1 MTPNET
7 PSVLNDDL
15 VPQEDID
22 DVGQRR
28 LLRSTAVLPAFLT
41 LLNGLFG
48 FGAIHF
54 ATLVSQGTPL
64 TAGSDAIENLHKAVL
79 LILAG
84 MVCDMLDGRVARMTN
99 TTSEFGAQL
108 DSMCDVVSFGIAPA
122 VITLRCGIPILREYT
137 QDLNLPIERVFW
149 CISALYISC
158 AILRLARFNVE
169 TECDDEDHKNFHG
182 LPTPGAAAMVCS
194 VVLLFL
200 WLLDKPMNVQF
211 DPKLTLLTMSIVL
224 PLVTLFG
231 GVLMVSRVRYMH
243 VANNFIRGRKPFSY
257 LVGLVAVGLGLYL
270 FFHIAFAILCIGYAL
285 SGPVAALF
293 RKKEARE

>member
-1 MTPNET
+1 MISNET
-7 PSVLNDDL
+7 PSILNDDL
-15 VPQEDID
+15 VPHEDID

-28 LLRSTAVLPAFLT
+28 FLKSTAVLPAFLT

-64 TAGSDAIENLHKAVL
+64 TADNGAIGNLHKAVL

-84 MVCDMLDGRVARMTN
+84 MICDMLDGRVARMTN

-108 DSMCDVVSFGIAPA
+108 DSFCDVVTFGIAPA
-122 VITLRCGIPILREYT
+122 VITLRCGISILREYT
-137 QDLNLPIERVFW
+137 VDMNLPIERVVW
-149 CISALYISC
+149 CISALYVAC

-169 TECDDEDHKNFHG
+169 IARDDDDHKNFHG
-182 LPTPGAAAMVCS
+182 LPTPGAAAVVCS

-200 WLLDKPMNVQF
+200 YIIENHSVDSKLMLLVMSIILPVV
-211 DPKLTLLTMSIVL
+211 TLL
-224 PLVTLFG
+224 G
-231 GVLMVSRVRYMH
+231 GVLMVSRVRYLH
-243 VANNFIRGRKPFSY
+243 VGNAFIQGKKSFSY
-257 LVGLVAVGLGLYL
+257 LVGLVAVLLGLCL
-270 FFHIAFAILCIGYAL
+270 FFQIAFAILCIGYAL

>member
-1 MTPNET
+1 MTSNET
-7 PSVLNDDL
+7 PPISTDDL
-15 VPQEDID
+15 IPQEDLD

-54 ATLVSQGTPL
+54 ATLVSQGTRL

-108 DSMCDVVSFGIAPA
+108 DSMCDVVTFGIAPA

-137 QDLNLPIERVFW
+137 QNLPIERVFW

-169 TECDDEDHKNFHG
+169 TEQDEADHMNFHG

-200 WLLDKPMNVQF
+200 WLLDKPMSIDF
-211 DPKLTLLTMSIVL
+211 DPKMTLLTMSIVL
-224 PLVTLFG
+224 PLATLLG
-231 GVLMVSRVRYMH
+231 GVLMVSRVRYLH
-243 VANNFIRGRKPFSY
+243 VANTFIRGRKPFSY
-257 LVGLVAVGLGLYL
+257 LVGLVAVGLGLYM
-270 FFHIAFAILCIGYAL
+270 FFHIAFAVLCIGYTL
-285 SGPVAALF
+285 SGPIMSLF
-293 RKKEARE
+293 RKKGARA